1 MASSSGGIDRLV
13 ILVASGHQANE
24 LMQQLTRNSFQFT
37 VIDSSGGMFQE
48 PTSTL
53 IVGLNS
59 TRLQALVSLVE
70 KYCQPQ
76 TQYIPAQL
84 SIPPNY
90 TILPMIEAQTGGAL
104 VYTMNVERF
113 EQL

>member
-1 MASSSGGIDRLV
+1 MVPAGTIDRLV
-13 ILVASGHQANE
+13 ILVASGHQTEE
-24 LMQQLTRNSFQFT
+24 LIQQLIRREFDFT
-37 VIDSSGGMFQE
+37 IIDSSGGVFQE
-48 PTSTL
+48 PTKSL
-53 IVGLNS
+53 LVGLNAS
-59 TRLQALVSLVE
+59 RLPLLLSLVR

-90 TILPMIEAQTGGAL
+90 TVLPMVEARTGGAL
-104 VYTMNVERF
+104 VYTMVVERF